1 MSEPWNLRRDRL
13 LKVRE
18 GFPESLREIP
28 VRYVEDV
35 GRLGPDALR
44 ALERAYRVEVVNI
57 PRALKYM
64 RENLV
69 LSVEDMIEFARPEKP
84 GPKTG
89 GADKLGESKDAA
101 SQPAPIPA
109 TRPSEKDI
117 QTLASLL
124 MACYPGMPE
133 ISANAM
139 AQADVMREA
148 LKVIAATREAI
159 ESNHAQS
166 DFVILSLFK
175 LFSQSKKQVLEI
187 IQGNPAFKK
196 AFENSRIALE

>member
-1 MSEPWNLRRDRL
+1 MSEWD
-13 LKVRE
+13 VRKNRSDKICE

-28 VRYVEDV
+28 VRYREAV
-35 GRLGPDALR
+35 GRLSPDALR
-44 ALERAYRVEVVNI
+44 ALDRAYRVEKINI

-89 GADKLGESKDAA
+89 GADKPGESKDAV
-101 SQPAPIPA
+101 SQPVPIPA
-109 TRPSEKDI
+109 IKPSEKDI

-133 ISANAM
+133 VSANAM
-139 AQADVMREA
+139 AQADVMCEA
-148 LKVIAATREAI
+148 LKVVAATREAI

-196 AFENSRIALE
+196 AFESSRIALE

>member
-1 MSEPWNLRRDRL
+1 MRY
-13 LKVRE
+13 RE
-18 GFPESLREIP
+18 A
-28 VRYVEDV
+28 V
-35 GRLGPDALR
+35 GRLSPDALR
-44 ALERAYRVEVVNI
+44 ALDRAYRVEKINI

-89 GADKLGESKDAA
+89 GADKPGESKDAV
-101 SQPAPIPA
+101 SQPVPIPA
-109 TRPSEKDI
+109 IKPSEKDI

-133 ISANAM
+133 VSANAM
-139 AQADVMREA
+139 AQADVMCEA
-148 LKVIAATREAI
+148 LKVVAATREAI

-196 AFENSRIALE
+196 AFESSRIALE

>member
-1 MSEPWNLRRDRL
+1 
-13 LKVRE
+13 
-18 GFPESLREIP
+18 
-28 VRYVEDV
+28 
-35 GRLGPDALR
+35 
-44 ALERAYRVEVVNI
+44 
-57 PRALKYM
+57 
-64 RENLV
+64 
-69 LSVEDMIEFARPEKP
+69 
-84 GPKTG
+84 
-89 GADKLGESKDAA
+89 
-101 SQPAPIPA
+101 
-109 TRPSEKDI
+109 
-117 QTLASLL
+117 

-196 AFENSRIALE
+196 AFEGSRIALE